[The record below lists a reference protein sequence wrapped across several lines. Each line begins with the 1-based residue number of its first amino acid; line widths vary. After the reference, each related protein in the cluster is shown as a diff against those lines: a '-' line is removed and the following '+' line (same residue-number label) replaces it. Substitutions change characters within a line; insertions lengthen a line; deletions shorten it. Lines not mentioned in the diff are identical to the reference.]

1 MGGVKVFR
9 KYYVSLQNKP
19 KYHNIMNTT
28 KKQCFWAF
36 LISVAV
42 FVATSSVRAYHS
54 TVECA
59 WAQVV
64 AYAAITWFLLDWCE
78 NHVKKQLWIVVCII
92 VGRLLLDV
100 AIRVFL
106 PTTLDTAFEPVIAI
120 ATILLTWLCF
130 RQRSILITM
139 MSIVLITVLNSVVHH
154 AWLDYVASVIM

>member
-1 MGGVKVFR
+1 
-9 KYYVSLQNKP
+9 
-19 KYHNIMNTT
+19 MNTS
-28 KKQCFWAF
+28 KKHYFWAF

-59 WAQVV
+59 WAQVL
-64 AYAAITWFLLDWCE
+64 AYSAITWFLLDWCG
-78 NHVKKQLWIVVCII
+78 NHMKKQLRMVVSII
-92 VGRLLLDV
+92 LGRLVLDV
-100 AIRVFL
+100 AVRVFL
-106 PTTLDTAFEPVIAI
+106 PTSLDTSFEPVIAI

-154 AWLDYVASVIM
+154 AWLDFVASLTM

>member
-1 MGGVKVFR
+1 M
-9 KYYVSLQNKP
+9 S
-19 KYHNIMNTT
+19 TT
-28 KKQCFWAF
+28 KKQCLWAF

-64 AYAAITWFLLDWCE
+64 AYAAVTWFLLDWCG
-78 NHVKKQLWIVVCII
+78 NHAKKQLWMVISII

-100 AIRVFL
+100 AVRFFL
-106 PTTLDTAFEPVIAI
+106 PTSLDTAFESVIAI

-130 RQRSILITM
+130 RSRSIPVTI

-154 AWLDYVASVIM
+154 AWLDFEASLMI

>member
-1 MGGVKVFR
+1 M
-9 KYYVSLQNKP
+9 S
-19 KYHNIMNTT
+19 TT
-28 KKQCFWAF
+28 KKQCRWAF

-42 FVATSSVRAYHS
+42 FIATSSVRAYHS

-59 WAQVV
+59 WAQVA
-64 AYAAITWFLLDWCE
+64 AYAAITWFLLDWCGY
-78 NHVKKQLWIVVCII
+78 HVKKQLWMVVSII
-92 VGRLLLDV
+92 LGRLVLDV
-100 AIRVFL
+100 AVRIFL

-154 AWLDYVASVIM
+154 AWLDFLATLTM

>member
-1 MGGVKVFR
+1 MCTTF
-9 KYYVSLQNKP
+9 VSERITKMR
-19 KYHNIMNTT
+19 YIMNMT

-42 FVATSSVRAYHS
+42 FIATSSVRAYHS

-64 AYAAITWFLLDWCE
+64 AYSAITWFLLDWCE
-78 NHVKKQLWIVVCII
+78 NHMKKQLWVVVSII
-92 VGRLLLDV
+92 LGRLLLDV
-100 AIRVFL
+100 AVRLFL
-106 PTTLDTAFEPVIAI
+106 PTTLETAFEPVIAI

-154 AWLDYVASVIM
+154 AWLDFVASLIM

>member
-1 MGGVKVFR
+1 M
-9 KYYVSLQNKP
+9 QNKP
-19 KYHNIMNTT
+19 EYDIIMDMT
-28 KKQCFWAF
+28 KKQYFWAF

-64 AYAAITWFLLDWCE
+64 AYAAITWFLLDWCD
-78 NHVKKQLWIVVCII
+78 NHIKRQLWMVVSII
-92 VGRLLLDV
+92 LGRLLLDV
-100 AIRVFL
+100 AVRLFL
-106 PTTLDTAFEPVIAI
+106 PTTLDSGFEWVIAI

-154 AWLDYVASVIM
+154 AWLDFVASLTM